1 MPLSDKAKTRIAFL
15 VHSIQCSYAVEGSSN
30 PKVWTQLRF
39 SATVALFEEFG
50 IELPSLPIARVAV
63 EECDALG
70 NRKEVA

>member
-1 MPLSDKAKTRIAFL
+1 
-15 VHSIQCSYAVEGSSN
+15 
-30 PKVWTQLRF
+30 
-39 SATVALFEEFG
+39 LFEEFG